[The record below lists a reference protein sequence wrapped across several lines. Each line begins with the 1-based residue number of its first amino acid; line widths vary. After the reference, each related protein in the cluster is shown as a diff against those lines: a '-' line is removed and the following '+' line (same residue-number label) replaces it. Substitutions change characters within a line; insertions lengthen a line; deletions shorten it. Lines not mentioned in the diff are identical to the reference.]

1 MTIEKI
7 WEIIRGMDLGWT
19 GAGILVAL
27 SLIQV
32 SPLKL
37 DPWDRILGWIGS
49 KLNGGL
55 QKQVREIWINM
66 HRQAILQ
73 FARECRGRQEHSE
86 EEWSNVLNVADEYEQ
101 FCQREQVLNGV
112 VRQDTL
118 YIRQLYQELS
128 RDHRIGKEGRR
139 NG

>member
-73 FARECRGRQEHSE
+73 FARECRAGQEHSE
-86 EEWSNVLNVADEYEQ
+86 EEWSHVLNVADEYEQ
-101 FCQREQVLNGV
+101 YCLKNSVVNGV
-112 VRQDTL
+112 VKQDTL
-118 YIRQLYQELS
+118 YIRKLYQELS
-128 RDHRIGKEGRR
+128 RDHRIG
-139 NG
+139 

>member
-1 MTIEKI
+1 MTINEI
-7 WEIIRGMDLGWT
+7 WEFLRSLDLGWT
-19 GAGILVAL
+19 GAAILLLL

-32 SPLKL
+32 SPVKL
-37 DPWDRILGWIGS
+37 DPWDRIFAWIGG
-49 KLNGGL
+49 KLNGNL

-73 FARECRGRQEHSE
+73 FARECRAGQEHSE

-101 FCQREQVLNGV
+101 YCQKNSVVNGV
-112 VRQDTL
+112 VKQDTL

-128 RDHRIGKEGRR
+128 RDHRIG
-139 NG
+139 